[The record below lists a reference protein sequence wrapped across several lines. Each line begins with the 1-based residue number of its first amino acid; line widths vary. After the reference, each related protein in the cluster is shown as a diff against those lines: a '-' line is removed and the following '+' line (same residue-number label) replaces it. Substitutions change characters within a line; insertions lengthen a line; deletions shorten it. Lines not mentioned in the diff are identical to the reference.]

1 MTATALIIALFLVL
15 MFIGVPVGMALGA
28 SALAAW
34 LLTTDASPLLA
45 MQRLYAGANSFPLL
59 AVPLFMMAGEIMGAG
74 GISKRIVRLADA
86 LVGHFPG
93 SLGLVCVTASMF
105 FSGVSGSS
113 AADVAAVGA
122 IMIPALI
129 RRGCPPARAAAL
141 QAASGSMGVI
151 IPPSI
156 PAVIYG
162 ALSGASVSK
171 LFLAGLLPGL
181 LMAVSLAAVWVWLNR
196 HETEAR
202 RPFSAKA
209 LKEALLDGF
218 WALGVLAVILVGI
231 ISGMSTATEA
241 AALALA
247 YALLVGLF
255 IYKELKP
262 LDIPGLIL
270 SAGAM
275 SGVVMFMI
283 CTANI
288 FGWLLTFNQAS
299 EHLVNALLGVS
310 REPALLLL
318 LINLVLLLA
327 GCVLETTA
335 ALILFVPVLLPLLP
349 HLGISEAHFGAIVI
363 LNLAIGMLTPPVG
376 VCLFVSCAIGKVGL
390 PAVSRAVL
398 PFLLILLLDLLLV
411 CAIPALTDLSFLP

>member
-1 MTATALIIALFLVL
+1 MTATALLVVLFLAL
-15 MFIGVPVGMALGA
+15 MFIGVPVGMALGV

-34 LLTTDASPLLA
+34 LLTTDASPLLS

-74 GISKRIVRLADA
+74 GISRRIVRLADA
-86 LVGHFPG
+86 LVGHLPG
-93 SLGLVCVTASMF
+93 SLGLVCVTASMI

-122 IMIPALI
+122 IMIPALVK
-129 RRGCPPARAAAL
+129 RGCPPARAAAL

-181 LMAVSLAAVWVWLNR
+181 LMALSLAAVWLWLNR
-196 HETEAR
+196 HEAETR

-209 LKEALLDGF
+209 LKDALLDGI

-231 ISGMSTATEA
+231 VSGMSTATEA
-241 AALALA
+241 AALALVYVLA
-247 YALLVGLF
+247 VGLF
-255 IYKELKP
+255 VYKELKAR
-262 LDIPGLIL
+262 DIPGLIL
-270 SAGAM
+270 SAGTM

-299 EHLVNALLGVS
+299 EHLVNVLLDIS
-310 REPALLLL
+310 REPAILLL
-318 LINLVLLLA
+318 LINIALLLA

-335 ALILFVPVLLPLLP
+335 ALILFVPVFLPLLP
-349 HLGISEAHFGAIVI
+349 HLGITEVHFGAIII

-398 PFLLILLLDLLLV
+398 PFLLVLILDLLLV